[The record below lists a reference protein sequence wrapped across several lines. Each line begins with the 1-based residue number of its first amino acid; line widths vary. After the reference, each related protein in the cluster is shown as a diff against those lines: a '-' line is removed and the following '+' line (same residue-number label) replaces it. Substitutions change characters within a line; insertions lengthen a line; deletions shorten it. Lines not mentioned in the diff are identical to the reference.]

1 MSRFLDRADAGRQ
14 LATALS
20 AWRANPRVLVLG
32 LARGGV
38 VVGAEVARGLD
49 VALDVLVVRK
59 LGLPGHPE
67 VAMGAIG
74 EGGVAV
80 LEDRTIRSGGVT
92 PERLADVRRREE
104 DELARRV
111 ELYRGGAPAPSLEDI
126 VALIVD
132 DGIATG
138 ASARAACR
146 VARARRAARVVLAA
160 PVAARSAVG
169 ELRGEADGVVVL
181 EAAAGA
187 FAVGEWYDDF
197 DQTSDA
203 EILRVLA
210 VARRRGAS
218 PPSGPAD
225 PAP

>member
-1 MSRFLDRADAGRQ
+1 MSRFLDRADAGRE
-14 LATALS
+14 LAHALS
-20 AWRANPRVLVLG
+20 SWRANPRVLVIG

-38 VVGAEVARGLD
+38 VVGAEVARVLD
-49 VALDVLVVRK
+49 VTLDVLVVRK

-80 LEDRTIRSGGVT
+80 LEQRTVRSAGVT
-92 PERLADVRRREE
+92 PERLAEVRRSEE
-104 DELARRV
+104 IELERRV
-111 ELYRGGAPAPSLEDI
+111 QLYRGGVTAWSLEDT

-138 ASARAACR
+138 ATARAACR
-146 VARARRAARVVLAA
+146 VTRARGAAHVVLAA
-160 PVAARSAVG
+160 PVAARGAAS
-169 ELRGEADGVVVL
+169 ELRGEADEVVVL
-181 EAAAGA
+181 ETATGA

-203 EILRVLA
+203 EVLRLLA
-210 VARRRGAS
+210 AARRGDAS
-218 PPSGPAD
+218 PRSGPEV